1 MTISFTPRRLAAAA
15 ALLAGLAGLASGA
28 QAQRQVPGQERPA
41 VLSRVVQC
49 RAIAAEAERLACYDR
64 EVATLDQA
72 QASGELL
79 AMDRGQVRRTRRSL
93 FGLTVPNLGIFGDDN
108 QDEEEASRIE
118 TTIRS
123 ATQNANGKWIIELA
137 DGARWLQIDSMN
149 LNIRPRPGQAIRI
162 RRAAMGSYLANVNNQ
177 TAIRMRRMN

>member
-1 MTISFTPRRLAAAA
+1 MTHRCTPLRLAAAA

-28 QAQRQVPGQERPA
+28 HAQRQVPGQERPA

-79 AMDRGQVRRTRRSL
+79 AMDRSQVRRTRRSL

-108 QDEEEASRIE
+108 EDEEEASRIE

-149 LNIRPRPGQAIRI
+149 LNIRPRQGQPIRI

>member
-1 MTISFTPRRLAAAA
+1 MSLRLFIAAA
-15 ALLAGLAGLASGA
+15 ALAAIVGPAA
-28 QAQRQVPGQERPA
+28 AQRPRPGQESPA

-49 RAIAAEAERLACYDR
+49 RTIASEAERLACYDR
-64 EVATLDQA
+64 EVAAMQA
-72 QASGELL
+72 AQTSGELV

-108 QDEEEASRIE
+108 EDEEAASRIE
-118 TTIRS
+118 STVRS
-123 ATQNANGKWIIELA
+123 ATQNGLGKWIIEIE

-149 LNIRPRPGQAIRI
+149 LNVPPRPGQPIRI

-177 TAIRMRRMN
+177 TAIRVRRIN

>member
-1 MTISFTPRRLAAAA
+1 MPHSFTPLRAALGV
-15 ALLAGLAGLASGA
+15 ALLAGLSTAATA
-28 QAQRQVPGQERPA
+28 QQRPRPGEERPE

-49 RAIAAEAERLACYDR
+49 RTIAVEAERLACYDR

-79 AMDRGQVRRTRRSL
+79 AMDRNQVRRTRRSL
-93 FGLTVPNLGIFGDDN
+93 FGMTVPNLGIFGDDN
-108 QDEEEASRIE
+108 EDEEAASRIE

-123 ATQNANGKWIIELA
+123 ATTNANGKWIIELA
-137 DGARWLQIDSMN
+137 DGARWMQIDSMN
-149 LNIRPRPGQAIRI
+149 LSARPRPGQPIRI

-177 TAIRMRRMN
+177 TAIRMRRIN